1 MRFGEHNDLNRL
13 GERKQEYVC
22 VSKREREKWGSR
34 EIERE
39 VKDWRKEGN
48 GLRGRGFVREF
59 VTKKLED
66 FMMGRADLGKKMS

>member
-1 MRFGEHNDLNRL
+1 M
-13 GERKQEYVC
+13 C

-39 VKDWRKEGN
+39 GEGENLAEREREIEDWRKEVN
-48 GLRGRGFVREF
+48 GSRGRIFVREF

-66 FMMGRADLGKKMS
+66 FMMGRADLGTKMS